1 MVKIVCWNIAKKSQ
15 PWGELLEMGADVA
28 LLQEA
33 DPAKAPANVAI
44 SPFQPQRY
52 QGLSRWPLVVKLS
65 NKVKVDWFRPV
76 NAAQAIIAGDEI
88 AVSDSYTVAV
98 ARVTPLAG
106 QQPSG
111 EPFVVFSMYAR
122 WLCPH
127 PSAKQTAPRK
137 RGASKISIYSD
148 ASTHRIISDMAAFVG
163 HTNPASH
170 RILAAGDLNT
180 IYEETVYSLQPRD
193 TTVFERMEALGL
205 EFIGPRWPYAD
216 RQADPVPKGLP
227 QGSENVPTYLSAPQ
241 HKLMRSGAAHTG
253 HQLDYVFASKGFD
266 QDVSVRAMNA
276 PEHWGSSDHCRILI
290 DVQ

>member
-15 PWGELLEMGADVA
+15 PWGELLQMDADVA

-65 NKVKVDWFRPV
+65 DRVTVDWFKPV

-88 AVSDSYTVAV
+88 AVSDSYTIAA
-98 ARVTPLAG
+98 ARVTPLTG

-122 WLCPH
+122 WLYPH

-148 ASTHRIISDMAAFVG
+148 ASTHRIISDMAAFIG

-193 TTVFERMEALGL
+193 TTVFKRMEALGL
-205 EFIGPRWPYAD
+205 EFIGPRWPNAD
-216 RQADPVPKGLP
+216 RQADPVPDGLP
-227 QGSENVPTYLSAPQ
+227 QGTRNVPTYLSPKKMKA
-241 HKLMRSGAAHTG
+241 MRNGGLFTG

-266 QDVSVRAMNA
+266 RSISVHAMNDPA
-276 PEHWGSSDHCRILI
+276 QWGSSDHCRLWIE
-290 DVQ
+290 VQ